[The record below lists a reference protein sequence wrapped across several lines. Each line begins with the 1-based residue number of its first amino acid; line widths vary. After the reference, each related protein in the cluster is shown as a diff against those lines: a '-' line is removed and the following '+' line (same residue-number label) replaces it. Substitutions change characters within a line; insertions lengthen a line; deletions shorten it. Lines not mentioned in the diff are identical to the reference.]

1 MIKTPQDT
9 SLTLAEAAEFLRCSP
24 NTLRS
29 LARQGKVGF
38 KVGKEYGF
46 LVSQL
51 VEYAKLCNC
60 INDMASGKESIR
72 PNSRPRSCATGNKS
86 IEMDKSS

>member
-1 MIKTPQDT
+1 MVKTPQDT
-9 SLTLAEAAEFLRCSP
+9 SLTVSEAAEFLRCSP

-51 VEYAKLCNC
+51 VEYANLCTS
-60 INDMASGKESIR
+60 INEMARSGSQFSIAR
-72 PNSRPRSCATGNKS
+72 KRLEKVLEQSQNAKPTS
-86 IEMDKSS
+86 

>member
-1 MIKTPQDT
+1 MIRTPQDT

-51 VEYAKLCNC
+51 VEYAKLCTC
-60 INDMASGKESIR
+60 INDMASGGSQFGIARKRLEKALQQN
-72 PNSRPRSCATGNKS
+72 PNAKPIN
-86 IEMDKSS
+86 

>member
-1 MIKTPQDT
+1 MIRTPQDT

-38 KVGKEYGF
+38 KVGKNMGF
-46 LVSQL
+46 WSLNSWNTQNYAPLSTKWHLLALSLASQ
-51 VEYAKLCNC
+51 
-60 INDMASGKESIR
+60 GK
-72 PNSRPRSCATGNKS
+72 
-86 IEMDKSS
+86 D

>member
-1 MIKTPQDT
+1 MVKTPQDT
-9 SLTLAEAAEFLRCSP
+9 SLTLSEAAEFLRCSP

-51 VEYAKLCNC
+51 VEYANLCTC
-60 INDMASGKESIR
+60 INEMASGGSQFSIAKKR
-72 PNSRPRSCATGNKS
+72 LEKVLEQSPNAKPIN
-86 IEMDKSS
+86 

>member
-1 MIKTPQDT
+1 MIRTPQDT

-51 VEYAKLCNC
+51 VEYAKLCTC
-60 INDMASGKESIR
+60 INDMASTGSQFGIARKRLEKVLEQN
-72 PNSRPRSCATGNKS
+72 PNAKPIN
-86 IEMDKSS
+86 

>member
-1 MIKTPQDT
+1 MIRTPQDT

-51 VEYAKLCNC
+51 VEYAKLCTS
-60 INDMASGKESIR
+60 INEMASGGSQFGIARKRLEKVLEQS
-72 PNSRPRSCATGNKS
+72 PNAKPIN
-86 IEMDKSS
+86 

>member
-1 MIKTPQDT
+1 MIRTPQDT

-51 VEYAKLCNC
+51 VEYAKLCTS
-60 INDMASGKESIR
+60 INEMASGGSQFGIARKRLEKVLEQN
-72 PNSRPRSCATGNKS
+72 PNAKPIN
-86 IEMDKSS
+86 